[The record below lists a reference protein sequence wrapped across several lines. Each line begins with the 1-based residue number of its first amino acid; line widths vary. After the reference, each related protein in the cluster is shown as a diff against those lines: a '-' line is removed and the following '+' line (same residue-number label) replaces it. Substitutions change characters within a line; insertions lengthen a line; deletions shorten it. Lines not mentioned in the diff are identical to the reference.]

1 MDVKHEKLQFLQQ
14 HQDHV
19 TVNKLR
25 MNRPLTPVDLEQ
37 LERMLRE
44 SGIGSADDI
53 ERAKKDSEGL
63 GLFVRSLV
71 GLDRGAAQEAFA
83 SFIADDAI
91 FSPGPN
97 TLRGKA
103 AVLAAWSRYFEGEQA
118 PFSWRPETVV
128 VSAAG
133 QLAAT
138 KGPVFDP
145 SGKPIAEFRSTWR
158 REPDGRWKVVF
169 DDGTCLCKPQAAQ

>member
-1 MDVKHEKLQFLQQ
+1 MTRLPTTL
-14 HQDHV
+14 
-19 TVNKLR
+19 LALAL
-25 MNRPLTPVDLEQ
+25 PLAGCASLPAPASPAPDLAA
-37 LERMLRE
+37 LEAE
-44 SGIGSADDI
+44 A
-53 ERAKKDSEGL
+53 RAAET
-63 GLFVRSLV
+63 
-71 GLDRGAAQEAFA
+71 AFA
-83 SFIADDAI
+83 QTMADRDLDAFAAFIAEDAV

-103 AVLAAWSRYFEGEQA
+103 AVVAAWSRYFEGEQA

-145 SGKPIAEFRSTWR
+145 AGKPIAEFRSTWR
-158 REPDGRWKVVF
+158 READGSWKVVF
-169 DDGTCLCKPQAAQ
+169 DDGTCLCRPPGDS

>member
-1 MDVKHEKLQFLQQ
+1 MKARLLFPALALALAGCA
-14 HQDHV
+14 
-19 TVNKLR
+19 TVD
-25 MNRPLTPVDLEQ
+25 PGTPTEDNAELVRQATAAETAFAQSMADRDL
-37 LERMLRE
+37 
-44 SGIGSADDI
+44 
-53 ERAKKDSEGL
+53 
-63 GLFVRSLV
+63 
-71 GLDRGAAQEAFA
+71 EAFA

-103 AVLAAWSRYFEGEQA
+103 AVLAAWSKYFEGEQA

-158 REPDGRWKVVF
+158 READGRWKVVF
-169 DDGTCLCKPQAAQ
+169 DDGTCLCKPQGAQ

>member
-1 MDVKHEKLQFLQQ
+1 MKARLLLPTLALALAGCA
-14 HQDHV
+14 
-19 TVNKLR
+19 TVAPGMLAEDNAELVR
-25 MNRPLTPVDLEQ
+25 QATAAETAFAQSMADRDL
-37 LERMLRE
+37 
-44 SGIGSADDI
+44 
-53 ERAKKDSEGL
+53 
-63 GLFVRSLV
+63 
-71 GLDRGAAQEAFA
+71 EAFA

-97 TLRGKA
+97 ALRGKA
-103 AVLAAWSRYFEGEQA
+103 AVLAAWSKYFEGEQA

-158 REPDGRWKVVF
+158 READGRWKVVF
-169 DDGTCLCKPQAAQ
+169 DDGTCLCEPQGAQ